1 MSDRTDQQAAME
13 SLGAPAG
20 RDVLERVAAER
31 LAGQPR
37 LRAVEA
43 AQPAAPSDRI
53 AELESQLTEER
64 AARRKAESAANEM
77 AVLVARVRNELAD
90 EKQARE
96 TAERTATEMATL
108 IAQEHER
115 VRVAEDE
122 LRLAWAQVPMID
134 QRDLNPG
141 KTPLGKRWKRAIGR

>member
-1 MSDRTDQQAAME
+1 MSDGIDQQAAMD
-13 SLGAPAG
+13 SLRAPAG
-20 RDVLERVAAER
+20 RDVVERVTQER
-31 LAGQPR
+31 LSPPH

-43 AQPAAPSDRI
+43 PGAEEMAARV

-64 AARRKAESAANEM
+64 AGRKKAEAAANEM

-96 TAERTATEMATL
+96 EAEATAGQMAAL

-115 VRVAEDE
+115 VRKAEDE
-122 LRLAWAQVPMID
+122 LRLAWAQVPMVE
-134 QRDLNPG
+134 QNDLSPG
-141 KTPLGKRWKRAIGR
+141 KPSIAQKAKRALKR